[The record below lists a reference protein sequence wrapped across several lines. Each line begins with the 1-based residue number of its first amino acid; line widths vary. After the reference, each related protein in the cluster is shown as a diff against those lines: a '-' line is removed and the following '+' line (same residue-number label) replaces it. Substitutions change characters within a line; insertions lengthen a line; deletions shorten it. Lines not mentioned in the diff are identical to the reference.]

1 MLQELLWGL
10 IAIALVPHATHSSD
24 GTTAVDRL
32 QIATESYGPWVQ
44 RHIIVVTY
52 YGTYV
57 L

>member
-10 IAIALVPHATHSSD
+10 TATALVPHATHSSD
-24 GTTAVDRL
+24 GTTAVGHL

>member
-10 IAIALVPHATHSSD
+10 VATALVPHAIHSSD
-24 GTTAVDRL
+24 GTTAVGRL
-32 QIATESYGPWVQ
+32 QIATESYGQWVQ

-52 YGTYV
+52 YGTYA